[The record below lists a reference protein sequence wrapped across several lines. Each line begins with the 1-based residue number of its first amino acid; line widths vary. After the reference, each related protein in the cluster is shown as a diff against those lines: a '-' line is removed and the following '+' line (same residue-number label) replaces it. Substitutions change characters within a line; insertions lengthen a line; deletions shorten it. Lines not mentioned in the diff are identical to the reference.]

1 MSKNKLIR
9 PFCKNSGKNRGNMR
23 QKILKRD
30 FLNVKKWGFRYL
42 ELKNHNSDR
51 LQILG
56 DDSLGAHLKFWC
68 SDFFYFGF
76 KDLKG

>member
-9 PFCKNSGKNRGNMR
+9 SSCKNSGKNRGNKT

-56 DDSLGAHLKFWC
+56 NHSLGAHLQIWC
-68 SDFFYFGF
+68 RDFFYFAL
-76 KDLKG
+76 KDL